1 MITLNKLYMINEFL
15 VEQFG
20 GLGVGFKDENLAI
33 SLVEGVNQEVYGQ
46 KLYPT
51 IEDKISYIVFSII
64 ANHIFLDG
72 NKRTGAYVLEELCED
87 YGLNIEYTDDELIEL
102 VLLIAQSKVD
112 RQYIKDW
119 ILSRE
124 THITHKSNKMDC
136 F

>member
-20 GLGVGFKDENLAI
+20 GLGVGFKDENLAL

-119 ILSRE
+119 ILSRK